1 MRKFVSLGIILPLAS
16 YSAVAQAVIAV
27 RNDYQPQ
34 EIKQQAD
41 YYARVLGLDST
52 VYILIN
58 FSLKVP
64 RKIKGFTQY
73 QDARPQG
80 GGHQIHI
87 SISKKAGRS
96 HQLRTLAHEMVHAHQ
111 FVRGQ
116 LVQCDPTHFSWQ
128 NQACEKLDKLAY
140 LDRPWEKEATQIGT
154 MLYDT
159 FQERITLHQAVSF
172 WRR

>member
-1 MRKFVSLGIILPLAS
+1 MRKFIYIGFSLFLLTS

-34 EIKQQAD
+34 EIRQQAG
-41 YYARVLGLDST
+41 YYAQVLGLDST
-52 VYILIN
+52 VYVLIS
-58 FSLKVP
+58 FTPRVP
-64 RKIKGFTQY
+64 KKANGFTRY

-96 HQLRTLAHEMVHAHQ
+96 HQLRTLAHEMVHAQQ

-116 LVQCDPTHFSWQ
+116 LVQCDPTHFRWQ
-128 NQACEKLDKLAY
+128 NQACERLDKLAY
-140 LDRPWEKEATQIGT
+140 LDRPWEKEAAKTGAE
-154 MLYDT
+154 LYDAYRSR
-159 FQERITLHQAVSF
+159 FLALSSVQSLE
-172 WRR
+172 